1 LARGILVV
9 AEKAPDGLAVVYTG
23 AVVGSSVRL
32 NAWEYTMRSAQSVAA
47 PCGPTDPDRVTE
59 CPATTGVGLAWTTT
73 AVLVVKV
80 VAEAGAAATVSMAA
94 VAANKSVAMVRTAR
108 MVISPGWREIDGAAP
123 LGWRGL
129 ITAG

>member
-9 AEKAPDGLAVVYTG
+9 AEKAPDGVAVVCAG
-23 AVVGSSVRL
+23 AMVGSLVRL
-32 NAWEYTMRSAQSVAA
+32 NAWEYSRRSAQSVAA

-59 CPATTGVGLAWTTT
+59 CPATTGLGLAWTTT
-73 AVLVVKV
+73 AVLKV

-94 VAANKSVAMVRTAR
+94 VAANKSVAMIRTGR
-108 MVISPGWREIDGAAP
+108 MVISPEERAPGGAAF